1 MTSILKVDNI
11 RDSSDNQAISIS
23 NGVVTFANDVIPT
36 DNVSDLGTSSSR
48 YKDLFLSGGVYIGG
62 TGSANYLDDYEEGTW
77 TPTYAGSSVNPTITY
92 NTASTVGR
100 YVKVGGLVHIQGRIR
115 TINTSG
121 GSGHVY
127 LSGLPFTPISDSNA
141 YTTLQIGSSNN
152 WAADHFPVTGYNQ
165 IGISYFHL
173 ATGRSSD
180 YRDGVGDLITC
191 ADLTN
196 GTNCNDIIFSAT
208 YRTAS

>member
-115 TINTSG
+115 TNSTSG
-121 GSGHVY
+121 GSGDLY